1 MPSRPENTPL
11 GRATIE
17 SAENSRLVSQ
27 KVDVL
32 VAVVGGLNETF
43 VTEVLPSW
51 IKNAEHNQREAAAAF
66 DQAVRN
72 FRWTQSATLAT
83 VMLTLL
89 VTWWQVSVARDID
102 RENTVQ
108 QQKTLEVLREQLV
121 SQKKFIEQQA
131 GESEKLRQLFM
142 SIPQLP
148 AAKK

>member
-1 MPSRPENTPL
+1 M
-11 GRATIE
+11 
-17 SAENSRLVSQ
+17 
-27 KVDVL
+27 
-32 VAVVGGLNETF
+32 
-43 VTEVLPSW
+43 LPSW